1 MLLYFVVRV
10 IPVKSGHGHFGQN
23 QNKKIISRLKIVYI
37 NNILFIYTIFRTF
50 SLQKTNLTEM
60 TMTEFDRIFVV
71 VKKSAF
77 TLLITKIV
85 VNVIY
90 IYSAIYS
97 TVSCHF
103 RTALLNKLPPFLNKQ
118 PKNVLSLQRQPMKVL
133 REPRRRHLLRPRAVT
148 IDDRRRS
155 SIKTQKVALSGSWQ
169 SIKLSFTQLTQMGK
183 LKNLKKLEKLKP
195 YALWLNLQPKRL
207 LALTSNDRRE

>member
-1 MLLYFVVRV
+1 MTFAFSFMNRFYGKSGLLNMIIFSVSALLIDGKCVMLLYFVVRV

-50 SLQKTNLTEM
+50 SHQKTNLTEM

-103 RTALLNKLPPFLNKQ
+103 
-118 PKNVLSLQRQPMKVL
+118 
-133 REPRRRHLLRPRAVT
+133 
-148 IDDRRRS
+148 
-155 SIKTQKVALSGSWQ
+155 
-169 SIKLSFTQLTQMGK
+169 
-183 LKNLKKLEKLKP
+183 
-195 YALWLNLQPKRL
+195 
-207 LALTSNDRRE
+207 

>member
-1 MLLYFVVRV
+1 MLYIVKFKTFTYLFMNRFYGKSGLLNMIIFSVSALLIDGKCVMLLYFVVRV

-77 TLLITKIV
+77 TLLITK
-85 VNVIY
+85 N
-90 IYSAIYS
+90 
-97 TVSCHF
+97 CC
-103 RTALLNKLPPFLNKQ
+103 
-118 PKNVLSLQRQPMKVL
+118 
-133 REPRRRHLLRPRAVT
+133 
-148 IDDRRRS
+148 
-155 SIKTQKVALSGSWQ
+155 
-169 SIKLSFTQLTQMGK
+169 
-183 LKNLKKLEKLKP
+183 
-195 YALWLNLQPKRL
+195 
-207 LALTSNDRRE
+207 

>member
-1 MLLYFVVRV
+1 MTYAFPFMNRFYGKSGLLNMIIFSVSALLIDGKCVMLLYFVVRV

-90 IYSAIYS
+90 IYSATYS

-155 SIKTQKVALSGSWQ
+155 SIKTQKVALSGS
-169 SIKLSFTQLTQMGK
+169 
-183 LKNLKKLEKLKP
+183 
-195 YALWLNLQPKRL
+195 
-207 LALTSNDRRE
+207 

>member
-1 MLLYFVVRV
+1 MWIFRV

-97 TVSCHF
+97 TVFYHF

-118 PKNVLSLQRQPMKVL
+118 PKNVVSLQKK
-133 REPRRRHLLRPRAVT
+133 
-148 IDDRRRS
+148 S
-155 SIKTQKVALSGSWQ
+155 SISAKYLSKLNILH
-169 SIKLSFTQLTQMGK
+169 SICIFFASSTNESAQEASQEASITTKGGH
-183 LKNLKKLEKLKP
+183 N
-195 YALWLNLQPKRL
+195 
-207 LALTSNDRRE
+207 RRQAPVIY